1 MSSEGDA
8 VVSAHVV
15 ALPAHLLNHAWKRFR
30 TRQKH
35 ATKRVEDLSVTLSR
49 PGSNKTTAHSIM
61 IMLLPLDRLNR
72 KL

>member
-8 VVSAHVV
+8 VVSAHVA

-30 TRQKH
+30 TRQNH
-35 ATKRVEDLSVTLSR
+35 ATNRAEDLSVTLLC
-49 PGSNKTTAHSIM
+49 PGSNKTTAHS